1 MIFKPIIFSKL
12 SFHMEHIR
20 KNWLISFIIICLSSW
35 IYLLFFTPSILA
47 ILVLAIGTCAGGAT
61 YYFGYKKRGTIW
73 LSWVLV
79 IRAISLLFTFSQ
91 ITYLIFSR
99 KLNSYLINLAS
110 VTGKSPW
117 IVEALWIFGISM
129 SIYYWIWSYQLRKI
143 NKLSK
148 KNES

>member
-1 MIFKPIIFSKL
+1 ML
-12 SFHMEHIR
+12 SYAIQKKKMEYIK
-20 KNWLISFIIICLSSW
+20 KNWLISFIIICLTSW

-47 ILVLAIGTCAGGAT
+47 IFILAIGAGCGGAT

-73 LSWVLV
+73 LSWILV
-79 IRAISLLFTFSQ
+79 IRAISLIFTFFQ
-91 ITYLIFSR
+91 IIYLIFSH

-117 IVEALWIFGISM
+117 TVEALWIFGIAM
-129 SIYYWIWSYQLRKI
+129 SSYYWIWSYQLRKV

-148 KNES
+148 EKGN